1 MTKVL
6 TLCFLFSAAVAG
18 GLEVDSEELAPYIDT
33 PIEFQN
39 YEGPLEVIQ
48 TRDEILGI
56 GFYIGEQFTPEYGQF
71 SYFGAYTVIH
81 AVDPETPAGL
91 DADIM
96 LLSEHARVDHI
107 DNFRLIVSGYL
118 QRAYEY
124 SEADAG
130 LLAEYITIY
139 NAVFRGELEVFEE
152 RYKPIVLEHLSEDS
166 VGLSTLYS
174 DWPGGTEL
182 VITLSDDARP
192 GEIAAVSPF
201 ALLDADVRE
210 QLRSREDRGIATR
223 KSMVEFLE
231 RMLEER
237 IEELDREVAR
247 LERERTELSE
257 REAELIEEL
266 RGLEDRRSMEMLSE
280 RDLERIAEIE
290 EELEELAEREVEL
303 DERAEE
309 VAEREEEVE
318 ELTEAVREEREAIAD
333 DTREMMEIEE
343 ELAALPEEP
352 EEDPVEDPEDPES
365 AWFILSE
372 SAERGSLVRVRAD
385 TGERTD
391 DLDEFGPVWGRR
403 FETLEQDAVVIADND
418 GSTRLLR
425 VSWQDM
431 EIVARSDHE
440 VSRESMLVLRTDENR
455 FYAIVRTEGEWYLG
469 RFDRDLQLSTR
480 SAKAVRPDSVIMFA
494 DNRVYVQGRD
504 DRVLALDRA
513 NLEQF

>member
-6 TLCFLFSAAVAG
+6 MLCFLFSAAVAG
-18 GLEVDSEELAPYIDT
+18 GLEVDSEELAPYIDA

-39 YEGPLEVIQ
+39 YEGPHEAVQ

-56 GFYIGEQFTPEYGQF
+56 GLSIGEQFTPEFGQF
-71 SYFGAYTVIH
+71 SYFGVYTVIH
-81 AVDPETPAGL
+81 AVDPETPTGL

-96 LLSEHARVDHI
+96 LLSEQARVDHI
-107 DNFRLIVSGYL
+107 DNFRLIISGYL
-118 QRAYEY
+118 QSAYDY
-124 SEADAG
+124 NEADAG
-130 LLAEYITIY
+130 LLAEYVTIY
-139 NAVFRGELEVFEE
+139 NAVFRGELEFFEE
-152 RYKPIVLEHLSEDS
+152 RYKPIVFEHLSEDS

-182 VITLSDDARP
+182 VIPLSDDARP
-192 GEIAAVSPF
+192 GEIDAVSPY
-201 ALLDADVRE
+201 ALLDAEVRE
-210 QLRSREDRGIATR
+210 QLRTREDRGIATR

-231 RMLEER
+231 RVIEER

-247 LERERTELSE
+247 LERDRAELSE
-257 REAELIEEL
+257 REDELTEEL
-266 RGLEDRRSMEMLSE
+266 RDLEDRREMDEFRE

-290 EELEELAEREVEL
+290 EELEELTEREVEL

-309 VAEREEEVE
+309 VAELEEEVE
-318 ELTEAVREEREAIAD
+318 ELTETVREEREAIAD

-343 ELAALPEEP
+343 ELAALPDEPEEP
-352 EEDPVEDPEDPES
+352 EEPEQ
-365 AWFILSE
+365 AWFIISE
-372 SAERGSLVRVRAD
+372 SAERGSLVRVVAD
-385 TGERTD
+385 TGEPAD

-403 FETLEQDAVVIADND
+403 FETVDQDAVVIADND

-425 VSWQDM
+425 VSPDDM
-431 EIVARSDHE
+431 QVLARSDHE

-455 FYAIVRTEGEWYLG
+455 FYAIVRAEGEWYLG

-480 SAKAVRPDSVIMFA
+480 SAEAVRPDSVIMFA
-494 DNRVYVQGRD
+494 GNRVYVQGRD

-513 NLEQF
+513 DLEHY